1 MSVLMDGLTF
11 KQIKRASFGQ
21 GALNVLP
28 MHELTVAIAACGL
41 CTDGEGHPRG
51 SHSFCTQRS
60 GDPQQRAK
68 NPPDLLN
75 GVGPC
80 CSGTMWPMTTVR
92 AISP

>member
-28 MHELTVAIAACGL
+28 MHELTVAVAACVL

-51 SHSFCTQRS
+51 SIFLKTGSAEGIFQFS
-60 GDPQQRAK
+60 
-68 NPPDLLN
+68 
-75 GVGPC
+75 
-80 CSGTMWPMTTVR
+80 
-92 AISP
+92 